1 MAVHFTHEEL
11 DARRAAAGSQMAREG
26 LDALLCFRQ
35 ESMYWLSGYDTFG
48 YCFFQCLVVDAD
60 GGMTLLTRE
69 PDRRQAEHTSVVRDI
84 RIWVDREG
92 VNPAEELRALLGE
105 LGLAGKRLGIEYEAY
120 GLTGRNARR
129 LDTALEGFAETTDA
143 SELVS
148 RLRAVKSPSEMAFIR
163 RAAGLADDA
172 LDAALGLAGAGAWEG
187 DILAEMQ
194 GAVFR
199 GGGDYPGNE
208 FIIGSGEDALLCR
221 YFSGRRHLDA
231 TDQLTLEWAGV
242 YRRYHAAMMRTVL
255 IGEPHREHR
264 EMHAAAADAMAACV
278 AACVPGNHVGDVF
291 DAHASVIDAAGL
303 RPHRLNACGY
313 AMGATFAPMWMD
325 WPMFYTGNPV
335 ELVPGM
341 AFFIHIIL
349 MNSDSGRAMTLGQSV
364 EVTEAGAV
372 PLHRHGTE
380 LLTA

>member
-1 MAVHFTHEEL
+1 MAIHFTEEEL
-11 DARRAAAGSQMAREG
+11 AARRRAVANELVERG
-26 LDALLCFRQ
+26 LDGLLCFRQ

-48 YCFFQCLVVDAD
+48 YCFFQCLALDTD
-60 GGMTLLTRE
+60 GAMTLLTRE
-69 PDRRQAEHTSVVRDI
+69 PDRRQAAHTSDIEDI
-84 RIWVDREG
+84 RVWVDREG
-92 VNPAEELRALLGE
+92 VNPAEDLRELLAA
-105 LGLAGKRLGIEYEAY
+105 LGLRGKNLGVEYEAY

-129 LDTALEGFAETTDA
+129 LDAALEGFCHCEDA

-148 RLRAVKSPSEMAFIR
+148 RHRAVKSPTEMAYIR

-172 LDAALGLAGAGAWEG
+172 LDGALALAGAGAWEG
-187 DILAEMQ
+187 DILADMQ

-208 FIIGSGEDALLCR
+208 FIIGSGADALLCR

-231 TDQLTLEWAGV
+231 DDQLTLEWAGV

-255 IGEPHREHR
+255 VGTVHPEHR
-264 EMHAAAADAMAACV
+264 AMHQAAANAMAACMET
-278 AACVPGNHVGDVF
+278 CTPGHTVGDVF
-291 DAHASVIDAAGL
+291 DAHARVIDADGL
-303 RPHRLNACGY
+303 KAHRLNACGY
-313 AMGATFAPMWMD
+313 SMGATFAPMWMD

-349 MNSDSGRAMTLGQSV
+349 MNSDSGRAMTLGQTV
-364 EVTEAGAV
+364 EVTSAGAV

-380 LLTA
+380 LLAV